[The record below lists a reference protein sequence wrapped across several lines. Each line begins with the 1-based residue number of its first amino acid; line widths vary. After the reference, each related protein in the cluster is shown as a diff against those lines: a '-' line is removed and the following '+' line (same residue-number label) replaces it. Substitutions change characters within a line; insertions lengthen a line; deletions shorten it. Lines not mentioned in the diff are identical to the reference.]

1 MAEVIVNIS
10 EPIPKP
16 MPRLPPSGFIKR
28 LYCFSIR
35 TAAIAHIHRIIQAI
49 RICVMPNYTLACGE
63 EDIGRDE
70 PADFG
75 VIVPALEVVETCL
88 LVRQSSDC
96 RYRHIHGNGRDYS
109 FRVWTQVSPRLT
121 AVCPNCQTLTATQSL
136 LR

>member
-35 TAAIAHIHRIIQAI
+35 TAAIAHIHRVIQAI
-49 RICVMPNYTLACGE
+49 RIRVMPENALAGRE
-63 EDIGRDE
+63 EDVGKNK

-96 RYRHIHGNGRDYS
+96 RYTHIHGNGRDYP
-109 FRVWTQVSPRLT
+109 FRVWKRVSLRLT
-121 AVCPNCQTLTATQSL
+121 AVCPKNQTLTATQSL